1 MEEVATADW
10 ATECEALDV
19 GDVGEDVALP
29 DADGIEVFDAH
40 HGKHSIHPP
49 YIYPVWD
56 TAQMHNTTASPWAC
70 VCKHDK

>member
-29 DADGIEVFDAH
+29 DADGTEAFDAH

-49 YIYPVWD
+49 YIYPV
-56 TAQMHNTTASPWAC
+56 
-70 VCKHDK
+70 